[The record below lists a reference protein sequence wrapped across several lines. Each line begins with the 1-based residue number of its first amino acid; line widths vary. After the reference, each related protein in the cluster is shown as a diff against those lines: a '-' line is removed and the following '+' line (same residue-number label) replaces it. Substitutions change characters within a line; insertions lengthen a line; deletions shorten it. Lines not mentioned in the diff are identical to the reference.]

1 VTQYTTGVLEN
12 DSWRRD
18 ELELADE
25 PEDFFKMLLD
35 VAELE
40 YA

>member
-12 DSWRRD
+12 DNCRRV
-18 ELELADE
+18 ELELVDD

-35 VAELE
+35 VAEL
-40 YA
+40 A